1 MSSDMD
7 LLPPGQPIRLVL
19 KPSGVATLVDDDA
32 NAMVLD
38 LNVDD
43 VGTLR
48 EAWRLLEL
56 DQGRSVTMDEFLA
69 CLWLR
74 AVRAREEVPAA

>member
-7 LLPPGQPIRLVL
+7 LLPFGQPVRLVL
-19 KPSGVATLVDDDA
+19 KPSGSSVDDDA
-32 NAMVLD
+32 DAMVLD

-48 EAWRLLEL
+48 EAWQLLEL
-56 DQGRSVTMDEFLA
+56 DQGRSLTMDEFLA
-69 CLWLR
+69 SLW
-74 AVRAREEVPAA
+74 VRALRTRAHVPSA